1 MSQEQIDLIIKVAKA
16 IAPKYKFAHYTAED
30 LIQEAILMGM
40 DAHKRWD
47 GKRPFE
53 NFVSTHI
60 SNRLKTF
67 KRDKYFRPNGNKDIT
82 KAQECKKNLVQ
93 PEPLTFDIKKV
104 EYNNMFNW
112 NELDDIM
119 PAEYRKAYL
128 KLRSGVKISASA
140 KTKIMNILKEYVEK
154 NR

>member
-1 MSQEQIDLIIKVAKA
+1 
-16 IAPKYKFAHYTAED
+16 
-30 LIQEAILMGM
+30 MGM

-112 NELDDIM
+112 NELDDII